1 MGLII
6 NENYWSNYRYDSFLG
21 IWFRIDSSSQSTP
34 KTVVFPAGIAG
45 FVLGEIQYGKAP
57 LQEACLQ
64 IGERLPDPF
73 REVLHSIS
81 EEISKKNYQSFEW
94 VWREQFQLREKEFY
108 FTEQEM
114 EVLLGIGKNL
124 GYLDVDAQIRHL
136 QLYQREVDE
145 LLERMQRTAKEKKKV
160 YRSVSLMIGAMVILL
175 FV

>member
-1 MGLII
+1 MKIIGVIIVMIASWGYGSGLIHRL
-6 NENYWSNYRYDSFLG
+6 NQHQKQLFSLRELLDLF
-21 IWFRIDSSSQSTP
+21 
-34 KTVVFPAGIAG
+34 
-45 FVLGEIQYGKAP
+45 LGEIQYGKAP